1 MKKPHNLLEAINDL
15 DDNIIED
22 ALAAPV
28 IPFKKR
34 KVFRLAVVA
43 AIIASLGITVYAVN
57 SLGLWYQNYFAD
69 HLHSEITPQQATFL
83 EENVIPVEDAHQP
96 GITLE
101 SALTDGVVIYMKL
114 HVTGP
119 EGVTLLPW
127 DEDRNRGLVANNG
140 FYSEKFNVG
149 SDEVTDVV
157 TIEGKKVYNGL
168 RFIPMEDGD
177 GNENTMDY
185 MATGMLEAPWDET
198 TGKEIPLDLPGKT
211 LDIRIQDF
219 YQLTS
224 EEDYSNAQIEKILS
238 GEWNFEVPITEKGL
252 ETRELLSEPVISSLE
267 YLDMEAEEKTFRWQE
282 DIPITGITMRALSM
296 DVRYDWPHNSG
307 NPGEIAWAVMKDGS
321 KVRLITQYG
330 GQGMVQYHAGSPIV
344 LNNLD
349 HVEFKNGLVVPAP
362 ES

>member
-1 MKKPHNLLEAINDL
+1 MKNPKNLLEAMNDL
-15 DDNIIED
+15 DEGIIED
-22 ALAAPV
+22 ALTPPV
-28 IPFKKR
+28 IPLKKPRLFK
-34 KVFRLAVVA
+34 LAVAA
-43 AIIASLGITVYAVN
+43 AIIASLSVTVYAAH
-57 SLGLWYQNYFAD
+57 SLGLWYQNYFSGHKD
-69 HLHSEITPQQATFL
+69 SEITPQQATYL
-83 EENVIPVEDAHQP
+83 EEHVIPIEDAQP
-96 GITLE
+96 GMTLE

-114 HVTGP
+114 HVTGL

-140 FYSEKFNVG
+140 FF
-149 SDEVTDVV
+149 SDEFNAEHDVVTDVV

-168 RFIPMEDGD
+168 RFIPVEDRD
-177 GNENTMDY
+177 GKENTMDY

-307 NPGEIAWAVMKDGS
+307 NPGEVAWAVMKDGS

-349 HVEFKNGLVVPAP
+349 HVEFENGLVVPAP
-362 ES
+362 KS